1 MLVMRSMS
9 YAEPSH
15 ARRSISW
22 FTCVFLISCMGRI
35 GRMGLFWT
43 AKEIQSQQHVSS
55 PSSLDQLGA
64 CR

>member
-22 FTCVFLISCMGRI
+22 FTCSLSPAWGASAEWDCFGQQKKYNPNNMYHRRHLSIS
-35 GRMGLFWT
+35 
-43 AKEIQSQQHVSS
+43 
-55 PSSLDQLGA
+55 
-64 CR
+64 